1 MLASSITSKG
11 QVTLPAVIRKQLNL
25 KTGDRIVFTL
35 KGNKIIAEPMSGDIS
50 ELFGLIKSDRA
61 VSLEEME
68 AAIAEGAS
76 DT

>member
-61 VSLEEME
+61 ASLEEME

>member
-1 MLASSITSKG
+1 MRASSITSKG

-35 KGNKIIAEPMSGDIS
+35 EGNKIIAEPVSGDIS
-50 ELFGLIKSDRA
+50 ELFGLIKSDRT

-68 AAIAEGAS
+68 AAIAKGAS